1 MPKYAIIITNSE
13 FSSRDE
19 PREYKS
25 LNDAV
30 QSAVGSAVDIVRD
43 IVSEHLEPSATI
55 EASVLQDGEVVARR
69 IITIST
75 LQAEKIEVPRTS
87 Q

>member
-1 MPKYAIIITNSE
+1 MPKYAIHVTNSE

-25 LNDAV
+25 LQEAV
-30 QSAVGSAVDIVRD
+30 QSAVTSAVDIVRD
-43 IVSEHLEPSATI
+43 LVGEHIEPSATI
-55 EASVLQDGEVVARR
+55 EASVLEDGEVVVRR

-75 LQAEKIEVPRTS
+75 LRPDND
-87 Q
+87 